1 MNSNKKKVHDFWN
14 KLSCGEELY
23 LSDESKT
30 GYQNQSNSRYKLE
43 GDLIFPFAE
52 FNKYKD
58 KKVLEIGVGLGSDHQ
73 KFSESGADLFGI
85 DLTEKAINHT
95 SKRLSLYNLKSN
107 LSVGDAECLKF
118 KEEVFDLVYSWGVLH
133 HSPDTPKA
141 ISEVYRVLKKG
152 GVAKIMIYH
161 KWSVVGYMLW
171 VRYALLKLKPFQT
184 LEEIYSNLVK
194 KVDLEAPIS
203 IHTSDWPE
211 FKEEYINQ
219 PLIDDMNLV
228 MKLVSL
234 GHAARNQSGIKV
246 RQPLQEAAFTTS
258 NISEGDAIQEYSDL
272 LKDELNVKNVR
283 SLSAVSE
290 AASYEI
296 MPLPKQL
303 GQKYKKEFPFLKLL

>member
-1 MNSNKKKVHDFWN
+1 MNINKKKVHDFWN

-184 LEEIYSNLVK
+184 LEEIYSNFLESEGTKAYSKNQAKELFSNFSSIEIKTPLTHGDLLESDVGQRHKGLFLRIAKNVFPRWLVR
-194 KVDLEAPIS
+194 
-203 IHTSDWPE
+203 
-211 FKEEYINQ
+211 
-219 PLIDDMNLV
+219 LV
-228 MKLVSL
+228 MPNSGLFMLIKL
-234 GHAARNQSGIKV
+234 
-246 RQPLQEAAFTTS
+246 
-258 NISEGDAIQEYSDL
+258 
-272 LKDELNVKNVR
+272 
-283 SLSAVSE
+283 
-290 AASYEI
+290 
-296 MPLPKQL
+296 
-303 GQKYKKEFPFLKLL
+303 KK